1 MYRVVLPASMFLR
14 RAIGMR
20 LNGVLPSCVAF
31 RPSGV
36 FGVLLLCVLVALTGC
51 SSKNITSKGP
61 FVLQEPSKGYPSVP
75 SSSGQK
81 TGTVYLPSDDGRPLT
96 KAEQEAFLSEG
107 EIDRNLPQEELGDV
121 LLHFKYLVHKDR
133 YTVEKNLERAQLYM
147 PFIYETLRSRGLP
160 RELAYVAFIE
170 SGYNPMATSSSGAA
184 GMWQFISSTGKHYGS
199 RTGGWMSAAIRT
211 SPRGRRRIISTS
223 FIRCSTTGIWRLRPT
238 TRGKERSSAGSPLPA
253 PRRSLSCAARTSR
266 FTVSDENKQYLPKFL
281 AVCKIVRNLDKLG
294 FSCATFAS
302 SSQIAEVRAKPG
314 TDLMLFSK
322 SIGMSW
328 EEFSAHNP
336 AYQRYVSHPSRSTK
350 IYVPRAM
357 AGKAQALLFKLP
369 PANSG
374 KSYAGLRDYKISRGD
389 TMASISRKTGVPVAE
404 LRRINQVSEPLR
416 AGRVLKIPGTNRTGV
431 DPRALASVREV
442 PSAKGTSVASAGRQV
457 TPSRTVSASAP
468 VREKVVSTAS
478 AASHEV
484 KQGDTMYSIA
494 KRYGVT
500 QEAILAANGMKNH
513 NISLGQQLRIPGKGA
528 AVASQSAKKA
538 PVASSVRPVVASVS
552 SVPVSRPVAEAKA
565 TNKIVQYT
573 VQNGDT
579 LWAIARKFNVS
590 PVELLSLNNMSR
602 NTALRPGDTVR
613 VAVN

>member
-1 MYRVVLPASMFLR
+1 
-14 RAIGMR
+14 
-20 LNGVLPSCVAF
+20 
-31 RPSGV
+31 
-36 FGVLLLCVLVALTGC
+36 
-51 SSKNITSKGP
+51 
-61 FVLQEPSKGYPSVP
+61 
-75 SSSGQK
+75 
-81 TGTVYLPSDDGRPLT
+81 
-96 KAEQEAFLSEG
+96 
-107 EIDRNLPQEELGDV
+107 
-121 LLHFKYLVHKDR
+121 
-133 YTVEKNLERAQLYM
+133 
-147 PFIYETLRSRGLP
+147 
-160 RELAYVAFIE
+160 
-170 SGYNPMATSSSGAA
+170 
-184 GMWQFISSTGKHYGS
+184 
-199 RTGGWMSAAIRT
+199 MSAAIRT
-211 SPRGRRRIISTS
+211 SPTRAAADYLDKLSGMSENDWHLAVTAYNAGEGKIQRGLAATGAKTFFELRRKNEQIYSVRD
-223 FIRCSTTGIWRLRPT
+223 RL
-238 TRGKERSSAGSPLPA
+238 
-253 PRRSLSCAARTSR
+253 
-266 FTVSDENKQYLPKFL
+266 SDENKQYLPKFL

-294 FSCATFAS
+294 FSRATFAS

-416 AGRVLKIPGTNRTGV
+416 AGRVLKIPGTQPDGRPTSRVGI
-431 DPRALASVREV
+431 SVREV

-494 KRYGVT
+494 K
-500 QEAILAANGMKNH
+500 
-513 NISLGQQLRIPGKGA
+513 
-528 AVASQSAKKA
+528 AVRRDAGSH
-538 PVASSVRPVVASVS
+538 PR
-552 SVPVSRPVAEAKA
+552 
-565 TNKIVQYT
+565 
-573 VQNGDT
+573 
-579 LWAIARKFNVS
+579 RKRHERS
-590 PVELLSLNNMSR
+590 
-602 NTALRPGDTVR
+602 
-613 VAVN
+613 

>member
-1 MYRVVLPASMFLR
+1 
-14 RAIGMR
+14 MR
-20 LNGVLPSCVAF
+20 LDGVLSSCVVF
-31 RPSGV
+31 RPSGGL
-36 FGVLLLCVLVALTGC
+36 GVLLLCVLVALTGC
-51 SSKNITSKGP
+51 GSKNITSKGP

-107 EIDRNLPQEELGDV
+107 EIDRNLSQEELGDV

-184 GMWQFISSTGKHYGS
+184 GMWQFISSTGKHYGMEQDWWMDERRDPYQS
-199 RTGGWMSAAIRT
+199 TRAAADYLDKLYKMFNDWHLAVTAYNAGEGKIQRGLAATGAKT
-211 SPRGRRRIISTS
+211 FFELRRRNEQIYSV
-223 FIRCSTTGIWRLRPT
+223 RDRL
-238 TRGKERSSAGSPLPA
+238 
-253 PRRSLSCAARTSR
+253 
-266 FTVSDENKQYLPKFL
+266 SDENKQYLPKFL

-294 FSCATFAS
+294 FSCTTFAS

-328 EEFSAHNP
+328 DEFSAHNP

-457 TPSRTVSASAP
+457 APSRTVSASAP

-528 AVASQSAKKA
+528 AVASQSAKTA
-538 PVASSVRPVVASVS
+538 PVASSVRPVAASGS

-590 PVELLSLNNMSR
+590 PIELLSLNNMSR

>member
-1 MYRVVLPASMFLR
+1 M
-14 RAIGMR
+14 
-20 LNGVLPSCVAF
+20 AF

-36 FGVLLLCVLVALTGC
+36 LGVLLLCVLVALTGC

-61 FVLQEPSKGYPSVP
+61 FVLQEPTKGYPSVP

-147 PFIYETLRSRGLP
+147 PFIYETLRSRGCRANWRMSRLSRADTTRWRLRAAGP
-160 RELAYVAFIE
+160 RECGNSFRARASIT
-170 SGYNPMATSSSGAA
+170 A
-184 GMWQFISSTGKHYGS
+184 WS

-238 TRGKERSSAGSPLPA
+238 TRGKERPA
-253 PRRSLSCAARTSR
+253 RARRYRRQRRSLSCAARNEQIYSVR
-266 FTVSDENKQYLPKFL
+266 DRLSDENKQYLPKFL

-431 DPRALASVREV
+431 EPRALASVRG
-442 PSAKGTSVASAGRQV
+442 SSRLAKGD
-457 TPSRTVSASAP
+457 
-468 VREKVVSTAS
+468 VRCV
-478 AASHEV
+478 
-484 KQGDTMYSIA
+484 
-494 KRYGVT
+494 
-500 QEAILAANGMKNH
+500 
-513 NISLGQQLRIPGKGA
+513 LR
-528 AVASQSAKKA
+528 
-538 PVASSVRPVVASVS
+538 ASSDPFAHGFRFRAG
-552 SVPVSRPVAEAKA
+552 A
-565 TNKIVQYT
+565 
-573 VQNGDT
+573 
-579 LWAIARKFNVS
+579 
-590 PVELLSLNNMSR
+590 
-602 NTALRPGDTVR
+602 
-613 VAVN
+613 

>member
-1 MYRVVLPASMFLR
+1 
-14 RAIGMR
+14 MR
-20 LNGVLPSCVAF
+20 LDGVLPSRAVF

-36 FGVLLLCVLVALTGC
+36 LGVLLLCVLVALTGC

-61 FVLQEPSKGYPSVP
+61 FVLQEPSKGYPSAS

-81 TGTVYLPSDDGRPLT
+81 TGTAYLPADDGRPLT
-96 KAEQEAFLSEG
+96 KAEREAFLSEG
-107 EIDRNLPQEELGDV
+107 ELDRNLTQEELGDV
-121 LLHFKYLVHKDR
+121 LLHFKYLVHEDR

-147 PFIYETLRSRGLP
+147 PFIYDTLRSKGMP
-160 RELAYVAFIE
+160 RELAYIAFIE
-170 SGYNPMATSSSGAA
+170 SGYNPKATSSSGAA
-184 GMWQFISSTGKHYGS
+184 GMWQFISSTGKHYGMEQDWWMDERRDPYQS
-199 RTGGWMSAAIRT
+199 TRAAADYLDKLHKMFNDWHLAVTAYNAGEGKIQRGLAATGAKT
-211 SPRGRRRIISTS
+211 FFDLRRKNEQIYSVRD
-223 FIRCSTTGIWRLRPT
+223 RL
-238 TRGKERSSAGSPLPA
+238 
-253 PRRSLSCAARTSR
+253 
-266 FTVSDENKQYLPKFL
+266 SDENKQYLPKFL
-281 AVCKIVRNLDKLG
+281 AVCKIARNLDKLG
-294 FSCATFAS
+294 FSCAPFAG

-350 IYVPRAM
+350 IYVPRSM
-357 AGKAQALLFKLP
+357 AGKAQAMLFKLP
-369 PANSG
+369 PASSG
-374 KSYAGLRDYKISRGD
+374 TSYAGLRNYKVTRGD

-404 LRRINQVSEPLR
+404 LRRLNQVSEPLR
-416 AGRVLKIPGTNRTGV
+416 AGRTLKIPGTNRTGV
-431 DPRALASVREV
+431 DPRALASAQAA
-442 PSAKGTSVASAGRQV
+442 PAAKTVSVASAGRQTASARV
-457 TPSRTVSASAP
+457 VSTPAP
-468 VREKVVSTAS
+468 VREQIVANAS

-500 QEAILAANGMKNH
+500 QEAIIAANGMKSH
-513 NISLGQQLRIPGKGA
+513 DISLGQQLRIPGKGT
-528 AVASQSAKKA
+528 AVASQPARTA
-538 PVASSVRPVVASVS
+538 PAASTVRPKAALASS

-590 PVELLSLNNMSR
+590 PIELLSLNNMSR

>member
-1 MYRVVLPASMFLR
+1 
-14 RAIGMR
+14 
-20 LNGVLPSCVAF
+20 
-31 RPSGV
+31 
-36 FGVLLLCVLVALTGC
+36 
-51 SSKNITSKGP
+51 
-61 FVLQEPSKGYPSVP
+61 
-75 SSSGQK
+75 
-81 TGTVYLPSDDGRPLT
+81 
-96 KAEQEAFLSEG
+96 
-107 EIDRNLPQEELGDV
+107 
-121 LLHFKYLVHKDR
+121 
-133 YTVEKNLERAQLYM
+133 
-147 PFIYETLRSRGLP
+147 
-160 RELAYVAFIE
+160 
-170 SGYNPMATSSSGAA
+170 
-184 GMWQFISSTGKHYGS
+184 MWQFISSTGKHYGMEQDWWMDERRDPYQS
-199 RTGGWMSAAIRT
+199 TRAAADYLDRLYKMFNDWHLAVTAYNAGEGKIQRGLAATGAKT
-211 SPRGRRRIISTS
+211 FFELRRRNEQIYSV
-223 FIRCSTTGIWRLRPT
+223 RDRL
-238 TRGKERSSAGSPLPA
+238 
-253 PRRSLSCAARTSR
+253 
-266 FTVSDENKQYLPKFL
+266 SDENKQYLPKFL

-457 TPSRTVSASAP
+457 APSRTVSASAP

-528 AVASQSAKKA
+528 AVASQSAKTA
-538 PVASSVRPVVASVS
+538 PVALWLPL
-552 SVPVSRPVAEAKA
+552 VPAFPFPAPWPR
-565 TNKIVQYT
+565 
-573 VQNGDT
+573 
-579 LWAIARKFNVS
+579 
-590 PVELLSLNNMSR
+590 
-602 NTALRPGDTVR
+602 LRPRIRSSSIRCKMVIPSGLLPASSTSLR
-613 VAVN
+613 LNCFR

>member
-1 MYRVVLPASMFLR
+1 
-14 RAIGMR
+14 
-20 LNGVLPSCVAF
+20 
-31 RPSGV
+31 
-36 FGVLLLCVLVALTGC
+36 
-51 SSKNITSKGP
+51 
-61 FVLQEPSKGYPSVP
+61 
-75 SSSGQK
+75 
-81 TGTVYLPSDDGRPLT
+81 
-96 KAEQEAFLSEG
+96 
-107 EIDRNLPQEELGDV
+107 
-121 LLHFKYLVHKDR
+121 
-133 YTVEKNLERAQLYM
+133 
-147 PFIYETLRSRGLP
+147 
-160 RELAYVAFIE
+160 
-170 SGYNPMATSSSGAA
+170 
-184 GMWQFISSTGKHYGS
+184 
-199 RTGGWMSAAIRT
+199 MSAAIRT
-211 SPRGRRRIISTS
+211 TRAAADYLDKLYKMFNDWHLAVTAYNAGEGKIQRGLAATGAKT
-223 FIRCSTTGIWRLRPT
+223 FFELRCKNEQIYSVRDRL
-238 TRGKERSSAGSPLPA
+238 
-253 PRRSLSCAARTSR
+253 
-266 FTVSDENKQYLPKFL
+266 SDENKQYLPKFL

-431 DPRALASVREV
+431 DPRALASVRGV

-457 TPSRTVSASAP
+457 TPSRPVSASAP